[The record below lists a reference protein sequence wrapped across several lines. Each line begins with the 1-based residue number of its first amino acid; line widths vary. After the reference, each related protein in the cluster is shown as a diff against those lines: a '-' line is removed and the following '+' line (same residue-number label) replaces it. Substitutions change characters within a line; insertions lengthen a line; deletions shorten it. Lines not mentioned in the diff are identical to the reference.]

1 MRTTPDR
8 AAGPVAPRAD
18 GTRTDGTQLNGTRT
32 DGTQADA
39 PRGSFRQG
47 LWSMAFTELWERYSF
62 YGLQGILSF
71 YLLYEVAQ
79 GGLALNPA
87 VASGIVG
94 AYGGAVYLCQI
105 LGAWLGDR
113 LVSPRNMVLY
123 GAVVITAGHVVLAFA
138 PGPAGLG
145 AGLLCIV
152 LGTGALKTN
161 ITSIVGFVLDQN
173 PDERYRD
180 AGFSYFYMAINIG
193 AVAGPLT
200 TGLAQNE
207 LGFHFGF
214 GLAAIGMC
222 GALVQYLVS
231 MGKLPERAR
240 IVNNPLPAG
249 RRPLV
254 ACAALGVIAL
264 AGGAVVTGL
273 LRAENLSTVVTVAA
287 LVAAATYFLTMT
299 TSATVTGNERR
310 RILGYLPLFLASGV
324 YFGFL
329 FQKFTA
335 ISILI
340 TERIDL
346 HIGGWTFPVAWITT
360 VSPLAAVLITPLV
373 ARMWNTLGERQ
384 PGPVTKVAIGLIQI
398 GCAYLFLLV
407 ISETTTGDAEIPL
420 ALILLFMMA
429 AGSSEVFVG
438 PIGLS
443 LATRIGPEKFRS
455 QMVGLNFLTL
465 ALGSSLA
472 GLLGQLFTAI
482 DSASY
487 LTVTATCG
495 IGLGLALYAGRRSVG
510 RLLGSGL
517 TH

>member
-1 MRTTPDR
+1 MSTTPHQNTT
-8 AAGPVAPRAD
+8 AAGGNPDKASPETSGQSGNSPR
-18 GTRTDGTQLNGTRT
+18 R
-32 DGTQADA
+32 
-39 PRGSFRQG
+39 G

-71 YLLYEVAQ
+71 YLLYALAA
-79 GGLALNPA
+79 GGLAVAPA
-87 VASGIVG
+87 VAAGIVG
-94 AYGGAVYLCQI
+94 AYGGAVYLSQI
-105 LGAWLGDR
+105 FGAWLGDR
-113 LVSPRNMVLY
+113 LVSPQHMVLS
-123 GAVVITAGHVVLAFA
+123 GAIVITAGHLVLAFA
-138 PGPAGLG
+138 PGFAGLG
-145 AGLLCIV
+145 IGLVCIV
-152 LGTGALKTN
+152 VGTGALKTN
-161 ITSIVGFVLDQN
+161 ITSIVGFVLDHN

-193 AVAGPLT
+193 AVVGPLT

-207 LGFHFGF
+207 LGFHYGF
-214 GLAAIGMC
+214 GLAAIGMVA
-222 GALVQYLVS
+222 ALVQYLAS
-231 MGKLPERAR
+231 MKHLPERAR
-240 IVNNPLPAG
+240 IVNNPLPPN

-254 ACAALGVIAL
+254 VIVGLVFVAAVGSAL
-264 AGGAVVTGL
+264 ATGL

-287 LVAAATYFLTMT
+287 LLAATAYFLTMT
-299 TSATVTGNERR
+299 TSSAVTSDERR

-360 VSPLAAVLITPLV
+360 VSPLAAVLITPLI
-373 ARMWNTLGERQ
+373 ARMWNTLGQRQ
-384 PGPVTKVAIGLIQI
+384 PGPVTKFAIGLTQI
-398 GCAYLFLLV
+398 GCAYLFLLI
-407 ISETTTGDAEIPL
+407 ISEATGDAEIPL
-420 ALILLFMMA
+420 ALILLFMIA

-443 LATRIGPEKFRS
+443 LATKIGPKKFRS

-482 DSASY
+482 NNASY
-487 LTVTATCG
+487 FTVTAVCG
-495 IGLGLALYAGRRSVG
+495 IGIGLALLAGRGPLG
-510 RLLGSGL
+510 RLLGAGL
-517 TH
+517 ER

>member
-1 MRTTPDR
+1 MTGTPVPDTALR
-8 AAGPVAPRAD
+8 ED
-18 GTRTDGTQLNGTRT
+18 GTRRES
-32 DGTQADA
+32 ADE
-39 PRGSFRQG
+39 RSLRRG

-71 YLLYEVAQ
+71 YLLYKVAD
-79 GGLALNPA
+79 GGLALDPA

-94 AYGGAVYLCQI
+94 AYGGAVYLSQI
-105 LGAWLGDR
+105 LGSWLGDR

-138 PGPAGLG
+138 PGLTGLAAGLV
-145 AGLLCIV
+145 CIV

-161 ITSIVGFVLDQN
+161 ITSIVGFVLDQH

-180 AGFSYFYMAINIG
+180 AGFTYFYMAINIG
-193 AVAGPLT
+193 AVVGPLT

-207 LGFHFGF
+207 LGFHYGF
-214 GLAAIGMC
+214 GLAAIGMA

-231 MGKLPERAR
+231 MKHLPARAHT
-240 IVNNPLPAG
+240 VNNPLPAG
-249 RRPLV
+249 RRPL
-254 ACAALGVIAL
+254 AALVAVGFL
-264 AGGAVVTGL
+264 AVVGGAVGAGL

-287 LVAAATYFLTMT
+287 LVAAAVFFLTMT
-299 TSATVTGNERR
+299 TSKTVSRDERR
-310 RILGYLPLFLASGV
+310 RVLGYLPLFLASGV

-346 HIGGWTFPVAWITT
+346 HIGDWTFPVAWITT
-360 VSPLAAVLITPLV
+360 VSPLAAVLITPLI
-373 ARMWNTLGERQ
+373 ARLWTRLGERQ
-384 PGPVTKVAIGLIQI
+384 PGPVTKVAIGLTQI

-407 ISETTTGDAEIPL
+407 LSEATGNAQIPL
-420 ALILLFMMA
+420 FLILVFMAA

-443 LATRIGPEKFRS
+443 LATRIGPSTFRS

-482 DSASY
+482 DNASY
-487 LTVTATCG
+487 FTITAVCG
-495 IGLGLALYAGRRSVG
+495 IGIGLMLIATRKPLG
-510 RLLGSGL
+510 RLLNAGL
-517 TH
+517 EG

>member
-1 MRTTPDR
+1 MTGTPVPDTALR
-8 AAGPVAPRAD
+8 KD
-18 GTRTDGTQLNGTRT
+18 GTCREA
-32 DGTQADA
+32 ADE
-39 PRGSFRQG
+39 RSLRRG

-71 YLLYEVAQ
+71 YLLYKVAD
-79 GGLALNPA
+79 GGLALDPA

-94 AYGGAVYLCQI
+94 AYGGAVYLSQI
-105 LGAWLGDR
+105 LGSWLGDR

-138 PGPAGLG
+138 PGVTGLAAGLV
-145 AGLLCIV
+145 CIV

-161 ITSIVGFVLDQN
+161 ITSIVGFVLDQH

-180 AGFSYFYMAINIG
+180 AGFTYFYMAINIG
-193 AVAGPLT
+193 AVVGPLT

-207 LGFHFGF
+207 LGFHYGF
-214 GLAAIGMC
+214 GLAAIGMA
-222 GALVQYLVS
+222 GALVQYLLS
-231 MGKLPERAR
+231 MKHLPARAHT
-240 IVNNPLPAG
+240 VNNPLPAG
-249 RRPLV
+249 RRPL
-254 ACAALGVIAL
+254 AALVAVGFL
-264 AGGAVVTGL
+264 AVVGGAVGAGL

-287 LVAAATYFLTMT
+287 LVAAAVYFLTMT
-299 TSATVTGNERR
+299 TSKAVSRDERR
-310 RILGYLPLFLASGV
+310 RVLGYLPLFLASGI

-360 VSPLAAVLITPLV
+360 VSPLAAVLITPLI
-373 ARMWNTLGERQ
+373 ARLWTRLGDRQ
-384 PGPVTKVAIGLIQI
+384 PGPVTKVAIGLTQI

-407 ISETTTGDAEIPL
+407 LSEATGNAQIPL
-420 ALILLFMMA
+420 FLILVFMAA

-443 LATRIGPEKFRS
+443 LATRIGPSTFRS

-482 DSASY
+482 DNASY
-487 LTVTATCG
+487 FTITAVCG
-495 IGLGLALYAGRRSVG
+495 IGIGLALIAARKPLG
-510 RLLGSGL
+510 RLLNAGL
-517 TH
+517 ES

>member
-1 MRTTPDR
+1 MTGTPVPDTALR
-8 AAGPVAPRAD
+8 EDGARRDAADERSL
-18 GTRTDGTQLNGTRT
+18 RR
-32 DGTQADA
+32 
-39 PRGSFRQG
+39 G

-71 YLLYEVAQ
+71 YLLYKVAD
-79 GGLALNPA
+79 GGLALDPA

-94 AYGGAVYLCQI
+94 AYGGAVYLSQI
-105 LGAWLGDR
+105 LGSWLGDR
-113 LVSPRNMVLY
+113 LVSPRDMVLY

-138 PGPAGLG
+138 AGVTGLAAGLV
-145 AGLLCIV
+145 CIV

-161 ITSIVGFVLDQN
+161 ITSIVGFVLDQH

-180 AGFSYFYMAINIG
+180 AGFTYFYMAINIG
-193 AVAGPLT
+193 AVVGPLT

-207 LGFHFGF
+207 LGFHYGF
-214 GLAAIGMC
+214 GLAAIGMA
-222 GALVQYLVS
+222 GALVQYLLS
-231 MGKLPERAR
+231 MKHLPARAHT
-240 IVNNPLPAG
+240 VNNPLPAG
-249 RRPLV
+249 RRPL
-254 ACAALGVIAL
+254 AALVAVGFL
-264 AGGAVVTGL
+264 AVVGGAVGAGL

-287 LVAAATYFLTMT
+287 LVAAAVYFLTMT
-299 TSATVTGNERR
+299 TSKAVSRDERR
-310 RILGYLPLFLASGV
+310 RVLGYLPLFLASGI

-360 VSPLAAVLITPLV
+360 VSPLAAVLITPLI
-373 ARMWNTLGERQ
+373 ARLWTRLGERQ
-384 PGPVTKVAIGLIQI
+384 PGPVTKVAIGLTQI

-407 ISETTTGDAEIPL
+407 LSEATGNAQIPL
-420 ALILLFMMA
+420 FLILVFMAA

-443 LATRIGPEKFRS
+443 LATRIGPSTFRS

-482 DSASY
+482 DNASY
-487 LTVTATCG
+487 FTITAVCG
-495 IGLGLALYAGRRSVG
+495 IGIGLALIATRKPLG
-510 RLLGSGL
+510 RLLNAGL
-517 TH
+517 ES

>member
-1 MRTTPDR
+1 MRTRTTPTTT
-8 AAGPVAPRAD
+8 PVSQKSATPATAPPPGD
-18 GTRTDGTQLNGTRT
+18 
-32 DGTQADA
+32 
-39 PRGSFRQG
+39 FRRG

-71 YLLYEVAQ
+71 YLLYEIGE
-79 GGLALNPA
+79 GGLALDPA
-87 VASGIVG
+87 LASGIVG
-94 AYGGAVYLCQI
+94 GYGGAVYLSQI

-113 LVSPRNMVLY
+113 LVSPQKMVLY

-138 PGPAGLG
+138 PGLSGLG
-145 AGLLCIV
+145 AGLVLIV

-161 ITSIVGFVLDQN
+161 ITSIVGFVLDQHT
-173 PDERYRD
+173 DERYRD

-193 AVAGPLT
+193 AVVGPLT

-214 GLAAIGMC
+214 GLAAIGMA
-222 GALVQYLVS
+222 GALIQYAVS
-231 MGKLPERAR
+231 MNRLPERAK
-240 IVNNPLPAG
+240 IVNNPLPRG

-254 ACAALGVIAL
+254 AALVL
-264 AGGAVVTGL
+264 ACVAVVGGAGATGL
-273 LRAENLSTVVTVAA
+273 LQAGNLSTVVTITA
-287 LVAAATYFLTMT
+287 LVAAAAYFLTMT
-299 TSATVTGNERR
+299 TSSSVTRDERR

-346 HIGGWTFPVAWITT
+346 HIGGWKFPVAWITT

-373 ARMWNTLGERQ
+373 ARVWKRLGERQ
-384 PGPVTKVAIGLIQI
+384 PGPVTKVAIGLTQI
-398 GCAYLFLLV
+398 GCAYLFLLIV
-407 ISETTTGDAEIPL
+407 SEATGDAVIPL
-420 ALILLFMMA
+420 FLILLFMMA
-429 AGSSEVFVG
+429 AGSSEVFIG

-443 LATRIGPEKFRS
+443 LATRIGPAKFRS

-472 GLLGQLFTAI
+472 GLLGQLFTVI
-482 DSASY
+482 DNASY
-487 LTVTATCG
+487 ITVTAVCG
-495 IGLGLALYAGRRSVG
+495 IGIGLVLFAVRKPVG
-510 RLLGSGL
+510 RLLESGL
-517 TH
+517 GS

>member
-1 MRTTPDR
+1 MKTTPVPDTSR
-8 AAGPVAPRAD
+8 HAGTHEGD
-18 GTRTDGTQLNGTRT
+18 TRGLR
-32 DGTQADA
+32 
-39 PRGSFRQG
+39 RG

-71 YLLYEVAQ
+71 YLLYKVAD
-79 GGLALNPA
+79 GGLALDPA

-94 AYGGAVYLCQI
+94 AYGGAVYLSQI
-105 LGAWLGDR
+105 LGSWLGDR

-138 PGPAGLG
+138 PGLTGL
-145 AGLLCIV
+145 AVGLVCIV

-161 ITSIVGFVLDQN
+161 ITSIVGFVLDQH

-180 AGFSYFYMAINIG
+180 AGFTYFYMAINIG
-193 AVAGPLT
+193 AVVGPLT

-207 LGFHFGF
+207 LGFHYGF
-214 GLAAIGMC
+214 GLAAIGMA

-231 MGKLPERAR
+231 MKHLPARAHT
-240 IVNNPLPAG
+240 VNNPLPAG
-249 RRPLV
+249 RRPL
-254 ACAALGVIAL
+254 AALVAL
-264 AGGAVVTGL
+264 GFLAVVGGAVGAGL
-273 LRAENLSTVVTVAA
+273 LRAENLSTVVTVTA
-287 LVAAATYFLTMT
+287 LVAAAVYFLTMT
-299 TSATVTGNERR
+299 TSKAVSRDERR
-310 RILGYLPLFLASGV
+310 RVLGYLPLFLASGV

-346 HIGGWTFPVAWITT
+346 HIGAWTFPVAWITT
-360 VSPLAAVLITPLV
+360 VSPLAAVLITPLI
-373 ARMWNTLGERQ
+373 ARLWTRLGDRQ
-384 PGPVTKVAIGLIQI
+384 PGPVTKVAIGLTQI
-398 GCAYLFLLV
+398 GCAYLFLL
-407 ISETTTGDAEIPL
+407 ILSEATGNAEIPL
-420 ALILLFMMA
+420 LLILVFMAA

-443 LATRIGPEKFRS
+443 LATRIGPGTFRS

-482 DSASY
+482 DNASY
-487 LTVTATCG
+487 FTITAVCG
-495 IGLGLALYAGRRSVG
+495 IGIGLALIAARGPLG
-510 RLLGSGL
+510 RLLNSGL
-517 TH
+517 DG

>member
-1 MRTTPDR
+1 MTGTPVPGTALREDDTHQEP
-8 AAGPVAPRAD
+8 ADPRSL
-18 GTRTDGTQLNGTRT
+18 RR
-32 DGTQADA
+32 
-39 PRGSFRQG
+39 G

-71 YLLYEVAQ
+71 YLLYKVAD
-79 GGLALNPA
+79 GGLALDPA
-87 VASGIVG
+87 VSSGIVG
-94 AYGGAVYLCQI
+94 AYGGAVYLSQI
-105 LGAWLGDR
+105 LGSWLGDR

-138 PGPAGLG
+138 PGLGGLAAGLV
-145 AGLLCIV
+145 CIV

-161 ITSIVGFVLDQN
+161 ITSIVGFVLDQH
-173 PDERYRD
+173 PDDRYRD
-180 AGFSYFYMAINIG
+180 AGFTYFYMAINIG
-193 AVAGPLT
+193 AVLGPLT

-207 LGFHFGF
+207 LGFHYGF
-214 GLAAIGMC
+214 GLAAIGMA

-231 MGKLPERAR
+231 MKHLPARAHT
-240 IVNNPLPAG
+240 VNNPLPAG
-249 RRPLV
+249 RRPL
-254 ACAALGVIAL
+254 AALAAIGFL
-264 AGGAVVTGL
+264 AVVGGAVGGGL

-287 LVAAATYFLTMT
+287 LVAAAVYFLTMT
-299 TSATVTGNERR
+299 TSKAVSRDERR
-310 RILGYLPLFLASGV
+310 RVLGYLPLFLASGI

-373 ARMWNTLGERQ
+373 ARLWTRLGDRQ
-384 PGPVTKVAIGLIQI
+384 PAPVTKVAIGLTQI

-407 ISETTTGDAEIPL
+407 LSEATGSAQIPL
-420 ALILLFMMA
+420 FLILVFMAA

-443 LATRIGPEKFRS
+443 LATRIGPQAFRS

-482 DSASY
+482 DNASY
-487 LTVTATCG
+487 FTITAVCG
-495 IGLGLALYAGRRSVG
+495 IGIGLALIATRRPLG
-510 RLLGSGL
+510 RLMNSGL
-517 TH
+517 EG

>member
-1 MRTTPDR
+1 MSKTPPRTTTATGHD
-8 AAGPVAPRAD
+8 
-18 GTRTDGTQLNGTRT
+18 TRRT
-32 DGTQADA
+32 PARTPGH
-39 PRGSFRQG
+39 SFGRG
-47 LWSMAFTELWERYSF
+47 LWSMALTEMWERYSF

-71 YLLYEVAQ
+71 YLLYALAD
-79 GGLALNPA
+79 GGLALDPA

-94 AYGGAVYLCQI
+94 AYGGVVYLAQI
-105 LGAWLGDR
+105 LGAWMGDR
-113 LVSPRNMVLY
+113 LVSPRNMVLC
-123 GAVVITAGHVVLAFA
+123 GAVVITAGHLVLAFA
-138 PGPAGLG
+138 PGFAGLG
-145 AGLLCIV
+145 GGLLCIV
-152 LGTGALKTN
+152 LGTGAMKTN

-193 AVAGPLT
+193 AVVGPLT
-200 TGLAQNE
+200 SGLAQSE
-207 LGFHFGF
+207 LGFHYGF
-214 GLAAIGMC
+214 GLAAIGM
-222 GALVQYLVS
+222 GAALVQYVAS
-231 MGKLPERAR
+231 MKHLPERAR
-240 IVNNPLPAG
+240 TVNNPLPAS

-254 ACAALGVIAL
+254 VLVALGFL
-264 AGGAVVTGL
+264 AAVGAAVATGL

-287 LVAAATYFLTMT
+287 LMTAAAYFLTMT
-299 TSATVTGNERR
+299 TSSAVSSDERR
-310 RILGYLPLFLASGV
+310 RVLGYLPLFLASGV

-346 HIGGWTFPVAWITT
+346 HISGWSFPVAWITT
-360 VSPLAAVLITPLV
+360 VSPLALVVVIPLV
-373 ARMWNTLGERQ
+373 ARVWKTLGERQ
-384 PGPVTKVAIGLIQI
+384 PGPVTKVAMGLTQI
-398 GCAYLFLLV
+398 GCAYLFLLI
-407 ISETTTGDAEIPL
+407 ISEATGDADIPL
-420 ALILLFMMA
+420 ILILLFMMA

-482 DSASY
+482 DNASY
-487 LTVTATCG
+487 FTLTAVCG
-495 IGLGLALYAGRRSVG
+495 IGVGLALFAGRGPVE
-510 RLLGSGL
+510 RLLRAGL
-517 TH
+517 KR

>member
-1 MRTTPDR
+1 MNHTPHRTTATADR
-8 AAGPVAPRAD
+8 ERGKTPAGTETPGRSLRRSLV
-18 GTRTDGTQLNGTRT
+18 
-32 DGTQADA
+32 
-39 PRGSFRQG
+39 
-47 LWSMAFTELWERYSF
+47 SMAFTELWERYSF

-71 YLLYEVAQ
+71 YLLYAVHE
-79 GGLALNPA
+79 GGLALAPA
-87 VASGIVG
+87 VATGIVG
-94 AYGGAVYLCQI
+94 AYGGVVYLSQI

-113 LVSPRNMVLY
+113 LISPQNMVLY
-123 GAVVITAGHVVLAFA
+123 GAVVITLGHVVLAFA
-138 PGPAGLG
+138 PGLTGLG
-145 AGLLCIV
+145 VGLVCIV

-173 PDERYRD
+173 QDERYRD

-193 AVAGPLT
+193 AVVGPLT

-207 LGFHFGF
+207 LGFHYGF
-214 GLAAIGMC
+214 GLAAVGM
-222 GALVQYLVS
+222 GAALVQYVTS
-231 MGKLPERAR
+231 MKKLPERAR
-240 IVNNPLPAG
+240 TVNNPLPAG

-254 ACAALGVIAL
+254 ALAALGFVA
-264 AGGAVVTGL
+264 AVGGAVATGL
-273 LRAENLSTVVTVAA
+273 LRAENLSTVVTIAA

-299 TSATVTGNERR
+299 TSSAVSRDERR

-335 ISILI
+335 ISVLI

-346 HIGGWTFPVAWITT
+346 TIGTWNFPVAWVTT
-360 VSPLAAVLITPLV
+360 VSPLAAVLITPLI
-373 ARMWNTLGERQ
+373 ARMWKTLGDRQ
-384 PGPVTKVAIGLIQI
+384 PGPVTKVALGLTQI
-398 GCAYLFLLV
+398 GCAYLFLLI
-407 ISETTTGDAEIPL
+407 ISEATGDADIPL

-429 AGSSEVFVG
+429 AGSSEVFIG

-443 LATRIGPEKFRS
+443 LATRIGPETFRS

-482 DSASY
+482 DNASY
-487 LTVTATCG
+487 FTVTAVCG
-495 IGLGLALYAGRRSVG
+495 IGIGLILLATRRPVG
-510 RLLGSGL
+510 RLLRSGL
-517 TH
+517 EG

>member
-1 MRTTPDR
+1 MTPTETPASQKLSGTPATT
-8 AAGPVAPRAD
+8 APARD
-18 GTRTDGTQLNGTRT
+18 VRR
-32 DGTQADA
+32 
-39 PRGSFRQG
+39 G

-71 YLLYEVAQ
+71 YLLYAIGE
-79 GGLALNPA
+79 GGLALDPA

-94 AYGGAVYLCQI
+94 GYGGAVYLSQI

-113 LVSPRNMVLY
+113 LVSPQKMVLY

-138 PGPAGLG
+138 PGLSGLG
-145 AGLLCIV
+145 VGLVLIV

-161 ITSIVGFVLDQN
+161 ITSIVGFVLDQHVH
-173 PDERYRD
+173 DRYRD

-193 AVAGPLT
+193 AVVGPLT

-214 GLAAIGMC
+214 GLAAIGMA
-222 GALVQYLVS
+222 GALIQYVAS
-231 MGKLPERAR
+231 MNRLPERAK
-240 IVNNPLPAG
+240 IVNNPLSTR

-254 ACAALGVIAL
+254 AALVLVCVAVV
-264 AGGAVVTGL
+264 GGAVATGL
-273 LRAENLSTVVTVAA
+273 LRAGNLSTVVTITA
-287 LVAAATYFLTMT
+287 LVAAAAYFLTMT
-299 TSATVTGNERR
+299 TSSAVTRDERR

-346 HIGGWTFPVAWITT
+346 HIGGWKFPVAWITT

-373 ARMWNTLGERQ
+373 ARVWKRLGERQ
-384 PGPVTKVAIGLIQI
+384 PGPLTKVAIGLTQI
-398 GCAYLFLLV
+398 GCAYLFLLI
-407 ISETTTGDAEIPL
+407 ISEATGDAVIPL
-420 ALILLFMMA
+420 FLILLFMMA
-429 AGSSEVFVG
+429 AGSSEVFIG

-443 LATRIGPEKFRS
+443 LATRIGPETFRS

-472 GLLGQLFTAI
+472 GLLGQLFTVI
-482 DSASY
+482 DNASY
-487 LTVTATCG
+487 FTVTAVCG
-495 IGLGLALYAGRRSVG
+495 IGIGLVLFAVRKPVG
-510 RLLGSGL
+510 RLLESGL
-517 TH
+517 GS

>member
-1 MRTTPDR
+1 MRGTPAPSTEHRDGTHPTTP
-8 AAGPVAPRAD
+8 
-18 GTRTDGTQLNGTRT
+18 
-32 DGTQADA
+32 ADA
-39 PRGSFRQG
+39 NGRSLRRG

-71 YLLYEVAQ
+71 YLLYEVAD
-79 GGLALNPA
+79 GGLALDPA
-87 VASGIVG
+87 VASGVVG
-94 AYGGAVYLCQI
+94 AYGGAVYLSQL
-105 LGAWLGDR
+105 LGAWMGER
-113 LVSPRNMVLY
+113 LASPRNMVLY

-138 PGPAGLG
+138 PGLAGLG
-145 AGLLCIV
+145 AGLVCIV
-152 LGTGALKTN
+152 LGTGTLKTN

-193 AVAGPLT
+193 AVVGPLT

-207 LGFHFGF
+207 LGFHYGF
-214 GLAAIGMC
+214 GLAAIGMTV
-222 GALVQYLVS
+222 ALGQYVVS
-231 MGKLPERAR
+231 MRHLPERAR
-240 IVNNPLPAG
+240 IVNNPLPAR
-249 RRPLV
+249 RRPLLAV
-254 ACAALGVIAL
+254 GALGFLL
-264 AGGAVVTGL
+264 AVGAAVAAGL
-273 LRAENLSTVVTVAA
+273 LRAENLSTVVTVSA

-299 TSATVTGNERR
+299 TSKTVTRDERR

-360 VSPLAAVLITPLV
+360 VSPLAAVLITPLI
-373 ARMWNTLGERQ
+373 ARMWNRLGERQ
-384 PGPVTKVAIGLIQI
+384 PGPVTKVAIGLVQI

-407 ISETTTGDAEIPL
+407 LSEATGNAEIPL
-420 ALILLFMMA
+420 FLILLFMMA

-443 LATRIGPEKFRS
+443 LATRIGPEAFRS

-482 DSASY
+482 DNASY
-487 LTVTATCG
+487 FTITAVIG
-495 IGLGLALYAGRRSVG
+495 IGVGLALFAARKPLQ
-510 RLLGSGL
+510 RLLHAGL
-517 TH
+517 A

>member
-1 MRTTPDR
+1 MRTRTTPTTTPVSQKPS
-8 AAGPVAPRAD
+8 ATSATTPPAGD
-18 GTRTDGTQLNGTRT
+18 
-32 DGTQADA
+32 
-39 PRGSFRQG
+39 FRRG

-71 YLLYEVAQ
+71 YLLYEIGE
-79 GGLALNPA
+79 GGLALDPA
-87 VASGIVG
+87 LASGIVG
-94 AYGGAVYLCQI
+94 GYGGAVYLSQI

-113 LVSPRNMVLY
+113 LVSPQKMVLY

-138 PGPAGLG
+138 PGLSGLG
-145 AGLLCIV
+145 AGLVLIV

-161 ITSIVGFVLDQN
+161 ITSIVGFVLDQHT
-173 PDERYRD
+173 DERYRD

-193 AVAGPLT
+193 AVVGPLT

-214 GLAAIGMC
+214 GLAAIGMA
-222 GALVQYLVS
+222 GALIQYVVS
-231 MGKLPERAR
+231 MNRLPERAK
-240 IVNNPLPAG
+240 IVNNPLSTG

-254 ACAALGVIAL
+254 AAL
-264 AGGAVVTGL
+264 ALACVAVVGGAGATGL
-273 LRAENLSTVVTVAA
+273 LQAGNLSTVVTITA
-287 LVAAATYFLTMT
+287 LVAAAAYFLTMT
-299 TSATVTGNERR
+299 TSSSVTRDERR

-346 HIGGWTFPVAWITT
+346 HIGGWKFPVAWITT

-373 ARMWNTLGERQ
+373 ARVWKRLGERQ
-384 PGPVTKVAIGLIQI
+384 PGPVTKVAIGLTQI
-398 GCAYLFLLV
+398 GCAYLFLLIV
-407 ISETTTGDAEIPL
+407 SEATGDAVIPL
-420 ALILLFMMA
+420 FLILLFMMA
-429 AGSSEVFVG
+429 AGSSEVFIG

-472 GLLGQLFTAI
+472 GLLGQLFTVI
-482 DSASY
+482 DNASY
-487 LTVTATCG
+487 FTVTAVCG
-495 IGLGLALYAGRRSVG
+495 IGIGLVLFAVRKPVG
-510 RLLGSGL
+510 RLLESGL
-517 TH
+517 GS

>member
-1 MRTTPDR
+1 
-8 AAGPVAPRAD
+8 
-18 GTRTDGTQLNGTRT
+18 
-32 DGTQADA
+32 
-39 PRGSFRQG
+39 
-47 LWSMAFTELWERYSF
+47 MALTEMWERYSF

-71 YLLYEVAQ
+71 YLLYALAD
-79 GGLALNPA
+79 GGLAMDPS
-87 VASGIVG
+87 VAAGIVG
-94 AYGGAVYLCQI
+94 AYGGTVYLCQI

-113 LVSPRNMVLY
+113 LVSPQHMVLY
-123 GAVVITAGHVVLAFA
+123 GAVVITAGHLVLAFA
-138 PGPAGLG
+138 PGLVGLG

-152 LGTGALKTN
+152 AGTGALKTN

-173 PDERYRD
+173 PEGRHRD

-200 TGLAQNE
+200 TGLAQSE
-207 LGFHFGF
+207 LGFHYGF
-214 GLAAIGMC
+214 ALAAVGM
-222 GALVQYLVS
+222 GAALVQYVS
-231 MGKLPERAR
+231 SMKHLPERAR
-240 IVNNPLPAG
+240 TVNNPLPAG

-254 ACAALGVIAL
+254 VMAGVAFLAAV
-264 AGGAVVTGL
+264 GAAVATGA

-287 LVAAATYFLTMT
+287 LVAAAGYFLTMT
-299 TSATVTGNERR
+299 TSSAVSGDERR

-346 HIGGWTFPVAWITT
+346 HVGGWRFPVAWITT
-360 VSPLAAVLITPLV
+360 VSPLALVLVIPLV

-384 PGPVTKVAIGLIQI
+384 PGPVTKVAIGLTQI

-407 ISETTTGDAEIPL
+407 ISEATGHARIPL
-420 ALILLFMMA
+420 VLILLFMMA

-443 LATRIGPEKFRS
+443 LATRIGPEKFTS

-482 DSASY
+482 DNASY
-487 LTVTATCG
+487 FTLTAVCG
-495 IGLGLALYAGRRSVG
+495 IVLGLALLAARGPVE
-510 RLLGSGL
+510 RLLKAGL
-517 TH
+517 ER

>member
-1 MRTTPDR
+1 MTGTP
-8 AAGPVAPRAD
+8 APSTARRD
-18 GTRTDGTQLNGTRT
+18 GTDPTS
-32 DGTQADA
+32 ADA
-39 PRGSFRQG
+39 NGRSLRRG

-71 YLLYEVAQ
+71 YLLYEVAD
-79 GGLALNPA
+79 GGLALDPA

-94 AYGGAVYLCQI
+94 AYGGAVYLSQL
-105 LGAWLGDR
+105 LGAWMGER
-113 LVSPRNMVLY
+113 LASPRNMVLY
-123 GAVVITAGHVVLAFA
+123 GAAVITAGHVVLAFA
-138 PGPAGLG
+138 PGLAGLG
-145 AGLLCIV
+145 AGLVCIV

-193 AVAGPLT
+193 AVLGPLT

-207 LGFHFGF
+207 LGFHYGF
-214 GLAAIGMC
+214 GLAAIGMT
-222 GALVQYLVS
+222 GALVQYVVS
-231 MGKLPERAR
+231 MRHLPERAR
-240 IVNNPLPAG
+240 IVNNPLPAR
-249 RRPLV
+249 RRPLLAV
-254 ACAALGVIAL
+254 GALGFLLVV
-264 AGGAVVTGL
+264 GAAVAAGL
-273 LRAENLSTVVTVAA
+273 LRAENLSTVVTVSA

-299 TSATVTGNERR
+299 TSKTVTRDERR

-360 VSPLAAVLITPLV
+360 VSPLAAVLITPLI
-373 ARMWNTLGERQ
+373 ARMWSRLGERQ
-384 PGPVTKVAIGLIQI
+384 PGPVTKVAVGLVQI

-407 ISETTTGDAEIPL
+407 LSEATGNAEIPL
-420 ALILLFMMA
+420 FLILVFMMA

-443 LATRIGPEKFRS
+443 LATRIGPEAFRS

-482 DSASY
+482 DNASY
-487 LTVTATCG
+487 FTITAVIGIG
-495 IGLGLALYAGRRSVG
+495 IGLTLLATRKPLQRLLHAGLA
-510 RLLGSGL
+510 
-517 TH
+517 

>member
-1 MRTTPDR
+1 MRSQAHYIST
-8 AAGPVAPRAD
+8 AADPEPGGSPAEASGHPFR
-18 GTRTDGTQLNGTRT
+18 
-32 DGTQADA
+32 
-39 PRGSFRQG
+39 RG
-47 LWSMAFTELWERYSF
+47 LLSMAFTELWERYSF

-71 YLLYEVAQ
+71 YLLYTRAD
-79 GGLALNPA
+79 GGLAMDPA
-87 VASGIVG
+87 VAAGIVG
-94 AYGGAVYLCQI
+94 AYGGAVYLSQI

-113 LVSPRNMVLY
+113 LVSPQNMVLY

-138 PGPAGLG
+138 PGLTGLG
-145 AGLLCIV
+145 VGLVCIV

-173 PDERYRD
+173 EDEGYRD

-193 AVAGPLT
+193 AVVGPLT

-207 LGFHFGF
+207 LGFHYGF
-214 GLAAIGMC
+214 GLAAIGMAA
-222 GALVQYLVS
+222 ALVQYIAS
-231 MGKLPERAR
+231 MKKLPERAR
-240 IVNNPLPAG
+240 TVNNPLPAG

-254 ACAALGVIAL
+254 ALAALACL
-264 AGGAVVTGL
+264 AAVGAAVAAGL

-287 LVAAATYFLTMT
+287 LVAAAAYFLTMT
-299 TSATVTGNERR
+299 TSSAVSADERR
-310 RILGYLPLFLASGV
+310 RILGYLPLFLASGM

-346 HIGGWTFPVAWITT
+346 HIGGWRFPVAWVTT
-360 VSPLAAVLITPLV
+360 VSPLAAVLITPLIAKV
-373 ARMWNTLGERQ
+373 WKSLGERQ
-384 PGPVTKVAIGLIQI
+384 PGPVAKIAVGLIQI

-407 ISETTTGDAEIPL
+407 ISEATGKADIPL
-420 ALILLFMMA
+420 VLILLFMMA

-443 LATRIGPEKFRS
+443 LATRIGPGTFRA

-465 ALGSSLA
+465 ALGSSLS
-472 GLLGQLFTAI
+472 GLLGQLFTSI
-482 DSASY
+482 DNASY
-487 LTVTATCG
+487 FAVTAVCG
-495 IGLGLALYAGRRSVG
+495 IGIGSVLLAVRGPLG
-510 RLLGSGL
+510 RLLTAGL
-517 TH
+517 DR